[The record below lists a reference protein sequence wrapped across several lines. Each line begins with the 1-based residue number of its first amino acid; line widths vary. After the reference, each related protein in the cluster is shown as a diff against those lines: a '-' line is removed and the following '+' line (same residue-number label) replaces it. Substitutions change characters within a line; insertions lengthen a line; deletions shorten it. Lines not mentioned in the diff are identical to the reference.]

1 MLGRSIIEV
10 SLAEPA
16 PWRFR
21 FSDSEGITVECL
33 WRIISDGRLTRTS
46 LDHGHQFGLPAPV
59 DAALEATAT
68 LVGRAV
74 TDVHLHSGTGDIQVR
89 FHGDL
94 MLEIIR
100 DSGGYEGW
108 QVYGPGGICYAAHG
122 GGFSTW
128 TQ

>member
-10 SLAEPA
+10 SLADPL

-33 WRIISDGRLTRTS
+33 WRIINGGRLTRTS

-59 DAALEATAT
+59 DAAVEATAT

-74 TDVHLHSGTGDIQVR
+74 TDVHLHLSTGDIQLR
-89 FHGDL
+89 FDGDL

-108 QVYGPGGICYAAHG
+108 QVYAPGGVCYAAHD